1 MLIRGSIGTID
12 CSYHVMWIT
21 LSQAI
26 TEYGIKEVNAAV
38 DAARASASATNPNPP
53 TATVD
58 GTEPFEALKEIPADV
73 THMVDVERTVATEA
87 FKSSTRISG
96 LVSADTHCS

>member
-1 MLIRGSIGTID
+1 
-12 CSYHVMWIT
+12 MWIT

-38 DAARASASATNPNPP
+38 DAARASADPKLPIT
-53 TATVD
+53 D
-58 GTEPFEALKEIPADV
+58 GTELVQHSHEALKEIPAEV
-73 THMVDVERTVATEA
+73 NHMLDVERTVASEA

-96 LVSADTHCS
+96 LVSAGFKLFRTHDY